1 MDDNTKKKQALKV
14 DFSNDVNPDPEQEGE
29 IPDPFNMEDKRV
41 KKWILIGHMLGVS
54 HPLDGKFHEAFI
66 KLQFILPRQIHGNP
80 VLCSN
85 YTALVTQFNSTS
97 STASKS
103 IPMMSTLTRIDM
115 KEKIPQKEVLNHK
128 HKAPGTGS
136 QARNGPN

>member
-66 KLQFILPRQIHGNP
+66 KLQFILPRQIHGNLSCAP
-80 VLCSN
+80 IILHQLCSSIVPA
-85 YTALVTQFNSTS
+85 ALPQSQF
-97 STASKS
+97 
-103 IPMMSTLTRIDM
+103 
-115 KEKIPQKEVLNHK
+115 Q
-128 HKAPGTGS
+128 
-136 QARNGPN
+136 

>member
-85 YTALVTQFNSTS
+85 YTASVMQFNSS
-97 STASKS
+97 YQQHCLKVNSNDVNPDPDLHERENSPK
-103 IPMMSTLTRIDM
+103 
-115 KEKIPQKEVLNHK
+115 
-128 HKAPGTGS
+128 GS
-136 QARNGPN
+136 AQP